1 MVPAILESNKGE
13 GEDMMALPR
22 LGIDGEWFRDA
33 EGRRRILRGV
43 NLGGDCK
50 VPFTPNGHT
59 NIPTDFS
66 DHRTVSFV
74 GRPFPL
80 AEADEH
86 FSRLKEWG
94 FNCLRLL
101 TTWEA
106 VEHEGPGR
114 YDEAYLDYFATLCR
128 MAGDYGMYVFIDF
141 HQDVWSRMTGGD
153 GAPGWLFDAV
163 GLDFTKF
170 HAAGAAHVMQYKYDF
185 ARGGRQEENYPTMT
199 WSQNYK
205 YPANAIMWTLFFA
218 GNTFCP
224 DFLVE
229 GRPAQDYLQEH
240 YLGAMEAVAKRLKDL
255 PNVIGFDSLNEP
267 GSGYVGQ
274 YLSYRHLGPSEQHPF
289 PARPG
294 LAWSPLDGFAAAR
307 GLAREI
313 PELGIDWEQRAV
325 VKKRDVL
332 VNGDG
337 VSIWRQ
343 GRACP
348 FERAGAYRIAGG
360 QIEAL
365 EEDFFVKRDG
375 GDRYDME
382 HDFMGPFFAR
392 VAERVRAVNDDWLLF
407 AELDPGA
414 GLGRGFP
421 QDTPPRTVNASHWY
435 DIVTLSTKRFDFPVK
450 INPYTGRTTEG
461 AEAIEASY
469 VRQLGHLK
477 NASHGL
483 NLGTG
488 APTLLGEFGIPYDLD
503 DAAAY
508 KAWNKGDRSDA
519 PWEKHIIALDLMYN
533 ALDQLLM
540 NSTQWNYT
548 ASNRND
554 QAIGDGWNQE
564 DLSIYSIDQR
574 ENPSDIN
581 SGGRA
586 LKGFVRPYARIVAGR
601 PLKMK
606 FKRETGAFRF
616 VYEVD
621 GDGETEIF
629 VPAIQYPDGYDVD
642 VEGGELRRDEANQRL
657 FVHAVGSDKVGV
669 TIMRR

>member
-1 MVPAILESNKGE
+1 
-13 GEDMMALPR
+13 MALPR
-22 LGIDGEWFRDA
+22 LDIDGEWFRDA
-33 EGRRRILRGV
+33 EGRTRLLRGV

-59 NIPTDFS
+59 NIPTDFA

-86 FSRLKEWG
+86 LARLKAWG

-106 VEHEGPGR
+106 VEHEGPKR
-114 YDEAYLDYFATLCR
+114 YDEAYLDYFAAICR
-128 MAGDYGMYVFIDF
+128 KADDYGMYVFVDF

-163 GLDFTKF
+163 GLDFTRF

-224 DFLVE
+224 DFLVH
-229 GRPAQDYLQEH
+229 GRPAQDFLQEH
-240 YLGAMEAVAKRLKDL
+240 YLGAMEAVAERVKDL
-255 PNVIGFDSLNEP
+255 SNVIGFDSLNEP
-267 GSGYVGQ
+267 GSGYVG
-274 YLSYRHLGPSEQHPF
+274 LSMSYRHLGPSEKNPF

-294 LAWSPLDGFAAAR
+294 LAWSPLDGFAVAR

-313 PELGIDWEQRAV
+313 PEMGIDWEQRAV
-325 VKKRDVL
+325 VRKRDVL
-332 VNGDG
+332 VNPDG
-337 VSIWRQ
+337 VSIWKE
-343 GRACP
+343 GRTCP
-348 FERAGAYRIAGG
+348 FERAGVYRLAGG
-360 QIEAL
+360 EIEVMDEEFFL
-365 EEDFFVKRDG
+365 ERNGRRFE
-375 GDRYDME
+375 ME
-382 HDFMGPFFAR
+382 KDFMGPFFTH
-392 VAERVRAVNDDWLLF
+392 VAERVRAINKDWLLF
-407 AELDPGA
+407 AELDPGS
-414 GLGRGFP
+414 GLGHGFP
-421 QDTPPRTVNASHWY
+421 PDTPERTVNASHWY

-461 AEAIEASY
+461 ADAIEASY
-469 VRQLGHLK
+469 VRQLGRLK
-477 NASHGL
+477 DASRTL
-483 NLGTG
+483 NSGTG
-488 APTLLGEFGIPYDLD
+488 APALLGEFGIPFDLD

-508 KAWNKGDRSDA
+508 KAWDAGDRSEG

-554 QAIGDGWNQE
+554 QAVGDGWNQE

-574 ENPSDIN
+574 SDPADIN

-586 LKGFVRPYARIVAGR
+586 LKGFVRPYARVVAGR

-606 FKRETGAFRF
+606 FKRETGTFRF
-616 VYEVD
+616 VYEAE
-621 GDGETEIF
+621 GRGETEIF
-629 VPAIQYPDGYDVD
+629 VPRLQYPNGYDVE
-642 VEGGELRRDEANQRL
+642 VEGGEAMRDEENQRL
-657 FVHAVGSDKVGV
+657 LVHAVGSDKVAV
-669 TIMRR
+669 MITRR

>member
-1 MVPAILESNKGE
+1 
-13 GEDMMALPR
+13 MALPR
-22 LGIDGEWFRDA
+22 LEIDGEWFRDV

-50 VPFTPNGHT
+50 VPYTPNGHT

-66 DHRTVSFV
+66 HHRTVSFV

-80 AEADEH
+80 AEAEEH
-86 FSRLKEWG
+86 FARLQAWG

-106 VEHEGPGR
+106 VEHEGSRR

-128 MAGDYGMYVFIDF
+128 MAGDHGLYVFVDF

-205 YPANAIMWTLFFA
+205 YPANGIMWTLFFA

-224 DFLVE
+224 DFLIE
-229 GRPAQDYLQEH
+229 GRPAQDFLQEH
-240 YLGAMEAVAKRLKDL
+240 YFGAMEAVARRVRDL

-274 YLSYRHLGPSEQHPF
+274 YMSYRHVGPSEKNPF

-294 LAWSPLDGFAAAR
+294 LAWSVLDGFAAAR

-313 PELGIDWEQRAV
+313 PEMQIDWEQRAV
-325 VKKRDVL
+325 VKKGDVL

-337 VSIWRQ
+337 VSIWRD

-360 QIEAL
+360 AIEAGD
-365 EEDFFVKRDG
+365 ENFFVERNG
-375 GDRYDME
+375 HRFDME

-392 VAERVRAVNDDWLLF
+392 VAERVRAINNDWLLF
-407 AELDPGA
+407 AELDPGS

-421 QDTPPRTVNASHWY
+421 ENTPERTVNASHWY

-450 INPYTGRTTEG
+450 INPYTGRTLEG

-469 VRQLGHLK
+469 VRQLGRLK
-477 NASHGL
+477 EASRTL
-483 NLGTG
+483 NGGTS
-488 APTLLGEFGIPYDLD
+488 APALLGEFGIPFDLD

-508 KAWNKGDRSDA
+508 KAWAKGDRTDA

-574 ENPSDIN
+574 EDPADIN

-586 LKGFVRPYARIVAGR
+586 LKGFVRPYARIIAGR

-606 FKRETGAFRF
+606 FKRETGVFRF
-616 VYEVD
+616 VYEVE
-621 GDGETEIF
+621 GEGETEIF
-629 VPAIQYPDGYDVD
+629 VPAIQYPNGYEIE
-642 VEGGELRRDEANQRL
+642 VEGGTAIRDEAHQIVRIR
-657 FVHAVGSDKVGV
+657 AVGASKIGV
-669 TIMRR
+669 TITRK